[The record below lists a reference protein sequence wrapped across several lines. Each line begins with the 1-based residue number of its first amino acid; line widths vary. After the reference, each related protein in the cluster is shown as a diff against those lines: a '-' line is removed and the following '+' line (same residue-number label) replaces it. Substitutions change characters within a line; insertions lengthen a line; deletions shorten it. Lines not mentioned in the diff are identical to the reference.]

1 MERAAWAPQGIDL
14 SVPSVSR
21 MYDFYLGGS
30 HNFEVDREAARQAME
45 AWPGLPKLAQANR
58 AFVRRAVRYAI
69 SEGVT
74 QLLDVGSGIPTFGA
88 VHETAVALDSGCR
101 VLYADNDQVAV
112 AHSRT
117 VLQETPTADIV
128 SADLRTPQDIL
139 ESAEA
144 ERLLDLRQPVA
155 LFLTSV
161 LHYVEDKDEPEK
173 AVRALAEALAP
184 GSLLA
189 ITHASTQPGAKQ
201 GCSALRAVYGT
212 SNAPLTVRSR
222 SAIEELFGDLELV
235 EPGVVALPE
244 WRPEDPLEQEESAAF
259 GGFAGVGRKAGT
271 PG

>member
-69 SEGVT
+69 REGVT
-74 QLLDVGSGIPTFGA
+74 QVLDVGSGIPTFGA
-88 VHETAVALDSGCR
+88 VHETAFALDPACR

-117 VLQETPTADIV
+117 VLEEAPAADIV

-144 ERLLDLRQPVA
+144 ERLLDLNQPVA
-155 LFLTSV
+155 LLLTSV
-161 LHYVEDKDEPEK
+161 LQYVEDKDEPDK
-173 AVRALAEALAP
+173 AVRALTEALAP
-184 GSLLA
+184 GSLVV
-189 ITHASTQPGAKQ
+189 ITHASAQSAVKQ

-212 SNAPLTVRSR
+212 SNAALTVRPR
-222 SAIEELFGDLELV
+222 SAIEQLFDGLELV

-244 WRPEDPLEQEESAAF
+244 WRPEEPLEQEESAAF
-259 GGFAGVGRKAGT
+259 AGFAGVGRKAGIA
-271 PG
+271 G